1 MRRSGNLT
9 AAASWLQANQSV
21 EIIDFAA
28 VGGGCINETGVI
40 SLSNRTTLFLK
51 WHPSPP
57 ADFFQAEALGLN
69 RLRVANSL
77 RIPQVI
83 HVDREFLLLED
94 LGSGV
99 ARGDFWV
106 RLGEGLA
113 ELHSRHFPQFGFEQ
127 DNYCGLT
134 PQRNG
139 YTADGF
145 HFFAHNRLLELAHRA
160 AQAGLLDRT
169 DCDRIERL
177 AESLPQWIPPQPAV
191 LIHGDLWSG
200 NVHCDRDGNPALIDP
215 ACYQGWAEAELAMT
229 TLFGGFDRGF
239 YQAYQGASGIDP
251 HWRERAPLY
260 NLYHL
265 LNHLLLFGGSYHGQV
280 RSVLTRYC

>member
-1 MRRSGNLT
+1 MRGSGNLT

-21 EIIDFAA
+21 EITGFAA

-40 SLSNRTTLFLK
+40 SLSNGTTLFLK
-51 WHPSPP
+51 RHPAPP
-57 ADFFQAEALGLN
+57 ADFFQAEASGLN
-69 RLRVANSL
+69 RLRVATSL

-83 HVDREFLLLED
+83 HVNREFLLLED
-94 LGSGV
+94 LGKDV

-134 PQRNG
+134 PQCNG

-145 HFFAHNRLLELAHRA
+145 HFFARNRLLELARRT
-160 AQAGLLDRT
+160 AQAGLLDRR

-177 AESLPQWIPPQPAV
+177 AESLRQWIPPQPAV

-239 YQAYQGASGIDP
+239 YQAYERASGIDP

-260 NLYHL
+260 NLSHL

-280 RSVLTRYC
+280 RGILSRYG